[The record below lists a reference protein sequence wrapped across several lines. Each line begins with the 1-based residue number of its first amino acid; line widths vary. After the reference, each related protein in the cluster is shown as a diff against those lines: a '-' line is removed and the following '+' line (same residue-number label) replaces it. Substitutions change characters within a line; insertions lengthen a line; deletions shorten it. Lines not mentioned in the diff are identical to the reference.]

1 MQLNKMIVCLLIDDD
16 QDDQEIFSMALEEMQ
31 SDIQC
36 IMASNGIVALEK
48 LKGQKPLIPDYIFI
62 DVNMP
67 MMNGMEC
74 LEEIQKLDHLKDADV
89 FMFSTSSDEA
99 MIKKSKALGAKDF
112 IVKPPGLALLT
123 EKLTQVFKKRAGR

>member
-1 MQLNKMIVCLLIDDD
+1 MIVCLLIDDD
-16 QDDQEIFSMALEEMQ
+16 QDDQEIFSMALEDIN

-36 IMASNGIVALEK
+36 VMASNGIAALEK
-48 LKGQKPLIPDYIFI
+48 LKATKPLIPDYIFI

-67 MMNGMEC
+67 RMNGMEC
-74 LEEIQKLDHLKDADV
+74 LQEIQKLDHLKDADV
-89 FMFSTSSDEA
+89 FMYSTSSDEI

-123 EKLTQVFKKRAGR
+123 EKLTQVFTKQAGR